1 MNNTI
6 KNYIKEIEQKRQN
19 VIIEN
24 SIIKKRFAL
33 VESFDSLFSEIK
45 YLNKQSFDCNNI
57 NENLL
62 QVLNSMFQDD
72 SKSFMDTVKSKLS
85 DFLVTKLGYEGFEK
99 EVIMKA
105 IGDTEY
111 DDVPKL
117 FTDCRFL
124 ASKLAEVYTEDFSGT
139 YLNDLPDFMKNK
151 MVDFVKDNTTK
162 KQLEDSF
169 VDRLCPM
176 MGDINSKMELKLKD
190 IRDNILS

>member
-1 MNNTI
+1 MSNTI
-6 KNYIKEIEQKRQN
+6 KNYIKEIEQKRQKM
-19 VIIEN
+19 IIEN

-72 SKSFMDTVKSKLS
+72 GKSFMDTVKSKLS

-111 DDVPKL
+111 DDDTFCECIKCP
-117 FTDCRFL
+117 DC
-124 ASKLAEVYTEDFSGT
+124 SEPTEDGVCDQCETKLIKCKGMDNKGCIWSNNDATEENPVCYSCKTT
-139 YLNDLPDFMKNK
+139 Y
-151 MVDFVKDNTTK
+151 
-162 KQLEDSF
+162 
-169 VDRLCPM
+169 DRQEEQ
-176 MGDINSKMELKLKD
+176 KAKEAAQ
-190 IRDNILS
+190 

>member
-19 VIIEN
+19 MVIEN

-45 YLNKQSFDCNNI
+45 YLNKQSFDSNNI

-72 SKSFMDTVKSKLS
+72 GKSFMDTVKSKLS

-105 IGDTEY
+105 IGDTE
-111 DDVPKL
+111 
-117 FTDCRFL
+117 
-124 ASKLAEVYTEDFSGT
+124 DFSGT

-151 MVDFVKDNTTK
+151 MADFVKDNTTK